1 MKKKT
6 NTALL
11 LIVVIGIAILIGSLA
26 IMLPGIE
33 DAPEDTDRTP
43 TVTTNPTAPG
53 DPDDP
58 VVSSFAINCEGN
70 GVIYRF
76 IDGDET
82 NNISLNSTRVI
93 GVYADTG
100 GVLPPRITVTG
111 ASYTWN
117 KTSGVLDIFNA
128 TSDVYIFIDA
138 VVEHSVKLFAKNCGV
153 KNEFKLV
160 KEGSDVSFFPVKPLD
175 NYIITDDCIKL
186 NGYYDGYTYN
196 PVNGQLDISGVY
208 SDILVEI
215 TPIRDPDIPVY
226 NINVVGDNFGWF
238 YLGDANGTISPGER
252 IGIQACVTSFDY
264 LMPKT
269 IKVIGAD
276 YTWSVYDSHG
286 YSSAC
291 LEIFNVTSNVQIIVE
306 PIRLYSVTFVGD
318 EYFDVYLYEALGT
331 DDYVFTF
338 AEGEYHRF
346 ALKPIEGYKISNVEF
361 EGIEPGVCMLE
372 TNINGQYVGAMFS
385 LGGIKPTS
393 YDIKIVVSVEK
404 LSSDDTHTLKLHDTV
419 YGYTDCDVESL
430 TFGAGDTVKFIAY
443 HSDRNHDSVQM
454 YNASEEAWIIDGF
467 DYSVIGGYGFSIVTI
482 TFANDDSFYSSFG
495 SGGDVEFCLS
505 TIEGPDTSSGYVLL
519 DAQCN
524 RGGSCSS
531 AKPYMLAPGDTALIP
546 CYPDEDGM
554 TIDGWSCTVSETY
567 WEADFFELNGNLYVL
582 FTLGEDYPV
591 ENSSEIQFYVW
602 FA

>member
-43 TVTTNPTAPG
+43 TVTTDPTVPG
-53 DPDDP
+53 DPEDS
-58 VVSSFAINCEGN
+58 VVSSFAVNCEGN

-82 NNISLNSTRVI
+82 NNISSNSTRVI

-117 KTSGVLDIFNA
+117 KTSGVLEIFNA

-153 KNEFKLV
+153 KTEFKLV
-160 KEGSDVSFFPVKPLD
+160 KEGSDVSFFPVRPLE
-175 NYIITDDCIKL
+175 NYIITDECIEL
-186 NGYYDGYTYN
+186 NGHYDGYTYN

-226 NINVVGDNFGWF
+226 KVNVVGDNFDWY
-238 YLGDANGTISPGER
+238 YLGDANGTISPGEQ
-252 IGIQACVTSFDY
+252 IEIEATVGTFDY

-286 YSSAC
+286 QSSAY
-291 LEIFNVTSNVQIIVE
+291 LKIFNVTSNVQIIVE

-318 EYFDVYLYEALGT
+318 EYFDVYLYEAQGT

-338 AEGEYHRF
+338 AEGEFHRF
-346 ALKPIEGYKISNVEF
+346 VLKPIEGYKISNVEF
-361 EGIEPGVCMLE
+361 EGIDPSVCMLE

-404 LSSDDTHTLKLHDTV
+404 LSSGDTHTLKLNDTE
-419 YGYTDCDVESL
+419 YGTGTFDVDSL
-430 TFGAGDTVKFIAY
+430 TFSPGKTIEFIAY
-443 HSDRNHDSVQM
+443 FDSDQALDTLQL
-454 YNASEEAWIIDGF
+454 YADDDDWIIDGF
-467 DYSVIGGYGFSIVTI
+467 EFSCIGYNGFSVITMTFS
-482 TFANDDSFYSSFG
+482 DDDNFVSVFG
-495 SGGDVEFCLS
+495 SEPKEFELCLS
-505 TIEGPDTSSGYVLL
+505 TYSIVDTDVRISVDTGGECLGGPTPSHT
-519 DAQCN
+519 N
-524 RGGSCSS
+524 PGG
-531 AKPYMLAPGDTALIP
+531 AIIVNVY
-546 CYPDEDGM
+546 YPDGY
-554 TIDGWSCTVSETY
+554 TCVDGWSYTGPDGTDSPDWVEVDLRTINGRDY
-567 WEADFFELNGNLYVL
+567 IIFKFADDAPGGILMF
-582 FTLGEDYPV
+582 
-591 ENSSEIQFYVW
+591 SCW